1 MTAMSKSLSVSEM
14 LANLEARIAHHR
26 ERREIHAREEA
37 YHREQCA
44 LHDAELARI
53 LERYDAF
60 KAAAEAAAD
69 YVHPPEPADRDPS
82 RTEEDLPR
90 FGNRPRQ
97 SSLIV
102 RVVESRPEGEP
113 FGARAIAAEVNRIY
127 GDKLPKPVDST
138 TVSTVLRR
146 LSKARKLQ
154 KIRSGRAAHEG
165 LYKRERSGS

>member
-1 MTAMSKSLSVSEM
+1 MSKPLSVSEM

-37 YHREQCA
+37 HHREQCA

-69 YVHPPEPADRDPS
+69 YAHPPEPTDLPQA
-82 RTEEDLPR
+82 EEDLPR

-113 FGARAIAAEVNRIY
+113 FGARAIAAEVNRLY
-127 GDKLPKPVDST
+127 GDRLPKPVDSAA
-138 TVSTVLRR
+138 VSTVLRR

-154 KIRSGRAAHEG
+154 QVRAGRAAHEG
-165 LYKRERSGS
+165 LYKRGRS

>member
-1 MTAMSKSLSVSEM
+1 MSKSLSVSDM

-26 ERREIHAREEA
+26 EHREIHAQQEA
-37 YHREQCA
+37 HHREQCA
-44 LHDAELARI
+44 FHDTELAKI

-60 KAAAEAAAD
+60 KAAAAGAAD
-69 YVHPPEPADRDPS
+69 YVHPPEFASRDLS
-82 RTEEDLPR
+82 RAEEDLPL

-102 RVVESRPEGEP
+102 RVVGSRPEGEP
-113 FGARAIAAEVNRIY
+113 FGARAIAAEVNRLY
-127 GDKLPKPVDST
+127 GDKLPKPVDSA

-154 KIRSGRAAHEG
+154 QVRPGKAAHEG
-165 LYKRERSGS
+165 LYKRGKG

>member
-1 MTAMSKSLSVSEM
+1 MSKSLSVSDM

-26 ERREIHAREEA
+26 EHREIHAQQEA
-37 YHREQCA
+37 HHREQCA
-44 LHDAELARI
+44 FHDAELAKI

-60 KAAAEAAAD
+60 KAAADAAAD
-69 YVHPPEPADRDPS
+69 YAHLPEPADRSLSPA
-82 RTEEDLPR
+82 EEDLPR
-90 FGNRPRQ
+90 FGNHPRQ

-113 FGARAIAAEVNRIY
+113 FGVHAITAEVNRLY
-127 GDKLPKPVDST
+127 GDKLPKPVNSA

-154 KIRSGRAAHEG
+154 QVRSGKAAHEG
-165 LYKRERSGS
+165 LYKRGRG